1 MSAYDLIV
9 SKELFEPVWTGRH
22 PNCKYKSQS
31 FDRNNYK
38 INDIIYFRE
47 HDANCNR
54 PNKYTGRKITMRVNN
69 VSDGVLEVTII
80 GLEQI
85 SIYQY
90 VDSET
95 YKKLQEENK

>member
-1 MSAYDLIV
+1 MSAHDLIV
-9 SKELFEPVWTGRH
+9 PKELFEPVWTGKH
-22 PNCKYKSQS
+22 AECKYHPQYN
-31 FDRNNYK
+31 DRNNYK

-47 HDANCNR
+47 HDVNSTRLN
-54 PNKYTGRKITMRVNN
+54 NYTGRKITMRVNN

-80 GLEQI
+80 GLQQI

-95 YKKLQEENK
+95 YKKLQEDNK